1 MINEITVF
9 VAIAVIIFLGFG
21 GEIFFKKTGISY
33 YLFLIFVGMMLGPIF
48 HVFPRDSMIPVLGIF
63 SSFTLIMILF
73 YSGMD
78 MKIRDV
84 IMGSGRTL
92 IQVSI
97 YVISSIFAIGIFGHL
112 IFKWDLIQSLIF
124 GSMVGGETTAAV
136 VIPLIRNLKLQEK
149 TMTFLTLESLINS
162 ILSIVMFT
170 TFLGLYKNGTT
181 SWTIPLETIGSN
193 FFVGIVLGIALSISW
208 LFVLRFLQN
217 FKYTY
222 VFTIGLLF
230 ATYSITQILGGSGL
244 IAVLIFGLLIGSE
257 KSVFLFLR
265 QKFTISDM
273 REQFNK
279 FQSEMA
285 FLMETFFFVFLGLT
299 FLINP
304 GEIISNILLSSTILG
319 ILLFF
324 RYIATKISTQGSD
337 LAKDKKIIFLICAQG
352 IVPATLSIVALNEG
366 LPLANTFLNLTV
378 YVIILTNII
387 TTAGTLWMT
396 KSSRKISK

>member
-21 GEIFFKKTGISY
+21 GEIFFKKTGVSY

-112 IFKWDLIQSLIF
+112 VFKWDLIQSLIF

-170 TFLGLYKNGTT
+170 TFLDLYKKGIT

-222 VFTIGLLF
+222 VLTIGLLF

-257 KSVFLFLR
+257 KSVFLFLH

-279 FQSEMA
+279 FQSEIA

-396 KSSRKISK
+396 KRSRKISE

>member
-9 VAIAVIIFLGFG
+9 VAIAVIIFLGFS
-21 GEIFFKKTGISY
+21 GEIFFKKTGVSY

-112 IFKWDLIQSLIF
+112 VFKWDLIQSLIF

-170 TFLGLYKNGTT
+170 TFLDLYKNGIT

-222 VFTIGLLF
+222 VLTIGLLF

-257 KSVFLFLR
+257 KSVFLFLH

-396 KSSRKISK
+396 KRSRKISE